1 MGHMENAL
9 IGLVA
14 CEDKR
19 HTAEKNKAWTKEAL
33 KDIGLTAANLIAEAE
48 GCVEV
53 QGGARLC
60 GARSLPEASA
70 AGGLC
75 GGRGWGGSQRLHS
88 MASRQSSVCLIPVTC
103 FVVCLNT

>member
-1 MGHMENAL
+1 MENAL

-19 HTAEKNKAWTKEAL
+19 HTAENNKAWTKEAL

-60 GARSLPEASA
+60 GARGQHSWWSVW
-70 AGGLC
+70 GM
-75 GGRGWGGSQRLHS
+75 GGSQRLHS
-88 MASRQSSVCLIPVTC
+88 MA
-103 FVVCLNT
+103 